1 MEKINLIWQTREG
14 DETNFELEYIQNIL
28 FKNFEKNII
37 IDNKRYSTVLNDS
50 VIIYSNNKPNA
61 DEDFLNYLKKFREQG
76 FNFYLL
82 HLSNETPGHNCGYY
96 EIANHVF
103 RPLYIDGMESENIT
117 FLPVG
122 HKSGF
127 GSIENSKTLVK
138 DITFSFI
145 GQPKSDRN
153 ELLSV
158 LERFDSKFIYKTN
171 SWNCQTSMSVSDC
184 KRIYNRTKFVPCPMG
199 WEHFD
204 SYRIWECLES
214 KSIPI
219 LKRYNNL
226 NYFEKNWEKSPL
238 PVIDSWE
245 QISMFE
251 NLSDEDY
258 GILFEKVHQWFDEF
272 KLSLSKRVFE
282 TVKKYKNIKKEIKS
296 MKTYNTDKF
305 THGYMEIYEPLFKS
319 MKQSKKVLEIGVY
332 HGESL
337 NLLELHFPDAQIYG
351 IDIEDKR
358 DYDDEKIKTFVCNQ
372 ENREDLEKVVNSV
385 GDDLDLIIDDGGH
398 TMKQQQTSFG
408 FLFSKLKPGGVY
420 ILEDLHTSRIENFGT
435 IFPTDLITSL
445 DMLFNFKYTGNIVSN
460 HMTDEEREYIKNNTD
475 SVQIWSR
482 TPEYNQSV
490 TAIIKKKQK

>member
-14 DETNFELEYIQNIL
+14 DETDFELEYIQKVL
-28 FKNFEKNII
+28 FKNFSQNVVF
-37 IDNKRYSTVLNDS
+37 DNKSYNTVLNDS
-50 VIIYSNNKPNA
+50 VIIYSNNRPEV
-61 DEDFLNYLKKFREQG
+61 DDSFLNYLNKFKDKEY
-76 FNFYLL
+76 NFYLL
-82 HLSNETPGHNCGYY
+82 HLSNETPGHNFNYY
-96 EIANHVF
+96 ELANHVF
-103 RPLYIDGMESENIT
+103 RPLYIEGIT
-117 FLPVG
+117 SDNMTLLPVG
-122 HKSGF
+122 YKSGF
-127 GSIENSKTLVK
+127 GSIENSEDQTK
-138 DITFSFI
+138 DILFSFI

-158 LERFDSKFIYKTN
+158 LDRFDSKFIHKTN

-184 KRIYNRTKFVPCPMG
+184 KKIYNRTKFVPCPMG
-199 WEHFD
+199 WEHYD

-238 PVIDSWE
+238 PVINSWE
-245 QISMFE
+245 EISNFA
-251 NLSDEDY
+251 NLSDEEY
-258 GILFEKVHQWFDEF
+258 RLLFENVHKWFDKF
-272 KLSLSKRVFE
+272 KVSLSERVFN
-282 TVKKYKNIKKEIKS
+282 KIQDYKNIVKKIKP

-319 MKQSKKVLEIGVY
+319 MKESKKVLEIGVY

-337 NLLELHFPDAQIYG
+337 NLLELNFPEAEIYG
-351 IDIEDKR
+351 IDIEDKSHLN
-358 DYDDEKIKTFVCNQ
+358 DEKIKTFICNQ
-372 ENREDLEKVVNSV
+372 ESREDLKKVIDSV

-398 TMKQQQTSFG
+398 TMKQQQVSFG

-435 IFPTDLITSL
+435 IFPDDLITSL
-445 DMLFNFKYTGNIVSN
+445 DMLFNFKYTGNIISN
-460 HMTDEEREYIKNNTD
+460 HMTDEEKEYIKNNTD
-475 SVQIWSR
+475 SVRIWTR

-490 TAIIKKKQK
+490 TAIIKKKKI